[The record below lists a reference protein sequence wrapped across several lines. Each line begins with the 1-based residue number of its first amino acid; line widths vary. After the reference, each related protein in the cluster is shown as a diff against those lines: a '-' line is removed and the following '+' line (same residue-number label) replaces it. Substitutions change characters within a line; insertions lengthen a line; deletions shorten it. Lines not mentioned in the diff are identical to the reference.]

1 VTLKIDEPHVQA
13 WEGFHGRM
21 AHEGSE
27 MMSCPQCG
35 APAEVREKGMTPCH
49 TWEAINSGPITY
61 VTEADEV
68 LMIVEVN
75 CAAGHR
81 FAGPAEMLLGTAETT
96 GWEERIA

>member
-1 VTLKIDEPHVQA
+1 MPLPWRT
-13 WEGFHGRM
+13 
-21 AHEGSE
+21 EGSE
-27 MMSCPQCG
+27 MISCPQCG
-35 APAEVREKGMTPCH
+35 APAELREKGTTPCH

-68 LMIVEVN
+68 LVIVEVT

-81 FAGPAEMLLGTAETT
+81 FAGPAEMLVGTAETT

>member
-1 VTLKIDEPHVQA
+1 MNIDELNFDAKGLVPAVVQ
-13 WEGFHGRM
+13 
-21 AHEGSE
+21 
-27 MMSCPQCG
+27 
-35 APAEVREKGMTPCH
+35 
-49 TWEAINSGPITY
+49 EADT
-61 VTEADEV
+61 DEV